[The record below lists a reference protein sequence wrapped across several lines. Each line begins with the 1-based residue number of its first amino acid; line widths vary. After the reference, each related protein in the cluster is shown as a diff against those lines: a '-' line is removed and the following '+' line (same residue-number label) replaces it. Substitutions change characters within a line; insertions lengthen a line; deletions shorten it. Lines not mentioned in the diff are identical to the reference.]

1 MLLEA
6 EKQNLET
13 ELEVTHKELS
23 VLKMKLQK
31 ASSALENSV
40 SRVEHT
46 TTIDKL
52 KWYVKKKKKHIHIR
66 INNVQNSNRYF
77 VSSGIIWPVK
87 MILLKWCIHPFYQ
100 LLIYHLVQV
109 REFTAWRDTVVVL
122 WSAERIRE
130 WAQTTNITHND
141 SNVLLLSPETILLP
155 LEQEEKHL
163 GTVLQQVLWRLV
175 ASWILLNIRIF

>member
-52 KWYVKKKKKHIHIR
+52 KWYVKKKK
-66 INNVQNSNRYF
+66 NTY
-77 VSSGIIWPVK
+77 
-87 MILLKWCIHPFYQ
+87 ILGSIMYKIQ
-100 LLIYHLVQV
+100 I
-109 REFTAWRDTVVVL
+109 D
-122 WSAERIRE
+122 
-130 WAQTTNITHND
+130 
-141 SNVLLLSPETILLP
+141 IL
-155 LEQEEKHL
+155 
-163 GTVLQQVLWRLV
+163 
-175 ASWILLNIRIF
+175 